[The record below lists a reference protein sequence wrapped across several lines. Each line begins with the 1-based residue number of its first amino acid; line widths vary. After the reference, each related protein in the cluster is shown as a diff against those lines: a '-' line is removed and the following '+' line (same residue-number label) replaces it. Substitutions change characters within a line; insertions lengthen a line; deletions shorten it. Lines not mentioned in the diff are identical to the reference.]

1 MNKQKGI
8 IAFILIALVLV
19 STACIN
25 TRHYVHKYS
34 IRTSYK
40 EWIDQIGIF
49 SYDNLKVSGYREENN
64 KIELELEYENGIT
77 GYKELCDVVNAHN
90 KFVDK
95 NPDYFPSD
103 IDIHIYNM
111 KNFNGSGYAMSSFY
125 NQPSDGLCDYSA
137 LGRKNTAKLQYMLV
151 DMLMAEVEL
160 EKSDEV
166 IIEVPVIIMEC
177 RNEEYTPE
185 KTSYEFLSGIKNI
198 EQIVL
203 DFWEPEYDKK
213 YGVYDSIRAYVPNVE
228 LYEQVHLRYQDYL
241 KKIE

>member
-49 SYDNLKVSGYREENN
+49 SHDNLKVSGYREENN

-111 KNFNGSGYAMSSFY
+111 KNFNGSGFALSYFFNRKPKGTRDYSMLKSRDTAKIQYEFINMERFGYENIEYKDVVMDIPILILDCSYAPGYEAYAFLAEFNNAEQLVIDYHTVDY
-125 NQPSDGLCDYSA
+125 NQKKAC
-137 LGRKNTAKLQYMLV
+137 
-151 DMLMAEVEL
+151 
-160 EKSDEV
+160 
-166 IIEVPVIIMEC
+166 
-177 RNEEYTPE
+177 EYIQ
-185 KTSYEFLSGIKNI
+185 KIL
-198 EQIVL
+198 
-203 DFWEPEYDKK
+203 
-213 YGVYDSIRAYVPNVE
+213 PNVE
-228 LYEQVHLRYQDYL
+228 IYSVVVVDGQEQL
-241 KKIE
+241 KRIN